1 MYAYDY
7 SEYETPLV
15 GQGMLSWALAS
26 ASSTPNAPAHQSK
39 TMVTG
44 RVIKNSVGLF
54 SKGAQETLEVKLRLV
69 PVPTT
74 MQSEYLESIQR
85 YREMS
90 NLIPEDFD
98 PQAWTSFIQQ
108 HPNLFSSGQSQ
119 RGAERTNSID
129 RSGIERFH
137 QILSE
142 GSTPREYSGMG
153 HESPVHSPLAPPS
166 RSTTPNGMQARPQP
180 RGQTD
185 ASGRPSSRA
194 SVQKPEQLQQRP
206 APMVRRGSV
215 QSGYGSDDEANEQL
229 PPRKRARVFRVDA
242 VGREDF
248 NIERQPGSLRVAA
261 STAASVRVHR
271 PTPVSARK
279 STGNSGSLEEPVRPP
294 TPIAT
299 RPNVEA
305 PRRRVSSALRESSTN
320 NYGSP
325 YSYDDR
331 PSEDPATSPE
341 ESRYQGIF
349 ESHFNMPS
357 SPPIIDGK
365 LPGQS
370 SPALPPMPPM
380 PDSGFMSASLE
391 ELIDED
397 GCIRNHGGDDA
408 ASPSDRRDNPVH
420 GGRPTEQ
427 SMDGPAKETAQ
438 PSLPPQRISATS
450 RPSSRGSVRHPPK
463 LAPAPMPQRE
473 LERLASDPAL
483 PPSAQFPRQNTW
495 SSAPMSDFLS
505 GGTPVS
511 QPPEEQPV
519 RSGAGARRVRQVQAR
534 LDQCIREGQAPPY
547 CENCGAIETPTWRRA
562 WSKEIEGNE
571 ADAAECLKDPLM
583 LFWEPLEKDE
593 NGQVTKFKLYK
604 KSLVDADKE
613 YALIL
618 LCNREYSF
626 FFSIRRCGLTV

>member
-119 RGAERTNSID
+119 RSVERTNSID

-142 GSTPREYSGMG
+142 GSTPREYPGMG
-153 HESPVHSPLAPPS
+153 HESPVQSPFVPPS
-166 RSTTPNGMQARPQP
+166 RSATPNGMQPRPQP
-180 RGQTD
+180 RTQTD

-194 SVQKPEQLQQRP
+194 SMRESEQLQQRP
-206 APMVRRGSV
+206 AAMVRRGSV

-229 PPRKRARVFRVDA
+229 PPRKRARVFRVDS
-242 VGREDF
+242 VGKEDF

-271 PTPVSARK
+271 PTPVTARK
-279 STGNSGSLEEPVRPP
+279 STANPGSLEEPVRPP

-299 RPNVEA
+299 RPNVETN
-305 PRRRVSSALRESSTN
+305 RRRVSSALRESSIN

-325 YSYDDR
+325 YSYDGDR

-349 ESHFNMPS
+349 ESQFNMPS

-397 GCIRNHGGDDA
+397 GCIRHNGADDVV
-408 ASPSDRRDNPVH
+408 SPSDRRENTVH
-420 GGRPTEQ
+420 GGKPTEQ
-427 SMDGPAKETAQ
+427 VMDGSAKEVAQ
-438 PSLPPQRISATS
+438 PSLPPQRVSVAS
-450 RPSSRGSVRHPPK
+450 RPSSRGSVRQPPK

-473 LERLASDPAL
+473 LERLASDPGF
-483 PPSAQFPRQNTW
+483 PPGAQLPRQNTW
-495 SSAPMSDFLS
+495 PSAPMSDFS
-505 GGTPVS
+505 AGGTPVS

-519 RSGAGARRVRQVQAR
+519 RSGASARRVRQVQAR

-618 LCNREYSF
+618 LCNRKRPLSTEW
-626 FFSIRRCGLTV
+626 